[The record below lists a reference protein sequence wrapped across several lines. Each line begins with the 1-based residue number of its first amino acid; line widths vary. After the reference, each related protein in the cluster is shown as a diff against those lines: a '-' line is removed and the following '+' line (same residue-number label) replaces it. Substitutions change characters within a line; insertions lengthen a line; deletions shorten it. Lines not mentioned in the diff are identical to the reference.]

1 MNDILVSIVLSN
13 LLNQNIQKLI
23 LLLPMTLSIINLWK
37 RKIIKM
43 WFSTKC
49 QAVPDLT
56 KAKTWPFHRYVYT
69 FHPFALY
76 ISAFMPF
83 HALPANSSWHIFM
96 FRHPYLSVHCSRR
109 EFHHAFRDFKNFKGD
124 KTCI

>member
-1 MNDILVSIVLSN
+1 MI
-13 LLNQNIQKLI
+13 
-23 LLLPMTLSIINLWK
+23 LSIINLWK

-76 ISAFMPF
+76 ISAFTF
-83 HALPANSSWHIFM
+83 HACFTSQLILAYIHVQT
-96 FRHPYLSVHCSRR
+96 PYSLSILL
-109 EFHHAFRDFKNFKGD
+109 
-124 KTCI
+124 KT